1 MDGNINQ
8 TIRKL
13 EDTIIKI
20 LNVTDLPIE
29 VKRLILSDI
38 YHEVVKQADSEIIQ
52 MFTEE
57 KDNAEST

>member
-20 LNVTDLPIE
+20 LNVTDFPIE

-38 YHEVVKQADSEIIQ
+38 YHEVVKQADTEIIQ

>member
-38 YHEVVKQADSEIIQ
+38 YHEVVKQADTEIIQ

>member
-20 LNVTDLPIE
+20 LNVTDLPTE

>member
-29 VKRLILSDI
+29 IKRLILSDI